1 MVSPHK
7 GELDV
12 ESLLKEQ
19 VAPED
24 PAGVK
29 CMLLQLVPSNASS
42 MVHWGII
49 LCNSPSDDIN
59 SLTTFHDTEAGILG
73 IGCNTGAK

>member
-7 GELDV
+7 GELDM

-29 CMLLQLVPSNASS
+29 CMLLQLVPSNAFN
-42 MVHWGII
+42 G
-49 LCNSPSDDIN
+49 
-59 SLTTFHDTEAGILG
+59 TLG
-73 IGCNTGAK
+73 HYFM